1 MTTEK
6 LIEIAKYCTRRNFN
20 SYISCKDCP
29 YDNNVLCQDML
40 LLDVAER
47 LEKAYTDLKDHCSCE
62 TCKYNDICE
71 QGGDDIP
78 ICTNGNM
85 WEWAGDEN
93 DD

>member
-6 LIEIAKYCTRRNFN
+6 LIEIAKYCTKRNFN
-20 SYISCKDCP
+20 RYTSCKDCP

-47 LEKAYTDLKDHCSCE
+47 LQKAYIDLKEQGYCN
-62 TCKYNDICE
+62 TCKYSDICE

-78 ICTNGNM
+78 ICTDGNLWK
-85 WEWAGDEN
+85 WEGD
-93 DD
+93 DSV

>member
-6 LIEIAKYCTRRNFN
+6 LIEIAKICSYKDRCTM
-20 SYISCKDCP
+20 DCP
-29 YDNNVLCQDML
+29 YVDNKSTDCAEKL
-40 LLDVAER
+40 LRDVTFR
-47 LEKAYTDLKDHCSCE
+47 LEKVYADLKEQCSCE

-85 WEWAGDEN
+85 RKWEGDSE
-93 DD
+93 